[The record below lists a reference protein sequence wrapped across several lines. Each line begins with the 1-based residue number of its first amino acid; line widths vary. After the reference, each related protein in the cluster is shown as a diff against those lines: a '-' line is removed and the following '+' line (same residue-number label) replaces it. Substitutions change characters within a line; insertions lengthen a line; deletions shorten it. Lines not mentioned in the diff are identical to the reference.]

1 MRRRFRL
8 LKDSPELKA
17 GAILEETSDNGDQDF
32 NVIQGTFQCDNKKR
46 VVTYWRE
53 FVLNQPDWFEEV
65 GILWLTTQQI
75 EEVIAFLGL
84 KEKPNEGTEST
95 QSQA

>member
-17 GAILEETSDNGDQDF
+17 GAILEEACDKSDQDF
-32 NVIQGTFQCDNKKR
+32 NVIQGTFQCDARKR
-46 VVTYWRE
+46 DVTYWRE

-65 GILWLTTQQI
+65 ESLWLTTQQI
-75 EEVIAFLGL
+75 ENVMAFLGL